1 MSFLPGFS
9 LALIVALFIIF
20 NFVIVSFCNSHN
32 YYFASFY
39 ICLHLQCIFLLF
51 VHHKM
56 KWVCNKIYKNLFNLY
71 QHLTFAFVK
80 HKFAITRRKSCLV
93 FECNFDVKSKF
104 RDFNRQ
110 LLNVKMWVQDT
121 RKKGKAGSFIW
132 GMGKW
137 FSYGHVI
144 SHHWTHNCHDFCLN
158 SPDLHSLVF
167 SSVCCFFF
175 DFSLFQLPKI
185 KDLMLS
191 LPPQHNQNRVFIT
204 KGTSCRYHGLRTSS
218 LNLK

>member
-1 MSFLPGFS
+1 
-9 LALIVALFIIF
+9 
-20 NFVIVSFCNSHN
+20 
-32 YYFASFY
+32 
-39 ICLHLQCIFLLF
+39 
-51 VHHKM
+51 M
-56 KWVCNKIYKNLFNLY
+56 KWVCNKIYKNQFNLY
-71 QHLTFAFVK
+71 QHSTFVFVK
-80 HKFAITRRKSCLV
+80 HTFAITRRKSCLV

-110 LLNVKMWVQDT
+110 LLDVKMWVQDT

-175 DFSLFQLPKI
+175 WLLFVSTSQNKGSDAFSSTSTQLKPSLRNQRYVVQIPWFDDKFSEFEI
-185 KDLMLS
+185 KVVW
-191 LPPQHNQNRVFIT
+191 HRYFILW
-204 KGTSCRYHGLRTSS
+204 KSFII
-218 LNLK
+218 